1 MFGGDSSRGGVINKI
16 FRSRLPERLAG
27 RFPPLL
33 VEFVIA
39 VLIAIAAIAAR
50 MPLEP
55 LVGQHAPYALIFL
68 GVVIACVLAGWRSGL
83 LALLIGQ
90 LFTLYA
96 VVEPRGGIL
105 PVEMEAVGAFLF
117 ATASQLLILAVIA
130 FYQREVANALAEQER
145 QMDLLSEALRE
156 IDHRTKNNYQ
166 TVVALLMLQAQRA
179 QLPEVGQA
187 LREAADRVNAVSL
200 ASEQLAL
207 RSEDLGTVR
216 LGDHLCELVAQIKRG
231 LSHDGVKVE
240 CDVDD
245 LSASTEKAI
254 YLSIIVNELVTN
266 ALKHAFHEGA
276 GGIIRVRSEA
286 RPDGVA
292 IIVEDD
298 GSGIPERPANARAGL
313 GTRLVERFVSQVGAV
328 HQVSSS
334 KSGTVHKILVPSLD

>member
-1 MFGGDSSRGGVINKI
+1 MGAGVIKKI

-33 VEFVIA
+33 VEILIGVLVA
-39 VLIAIAAIAAR
+39 VAVIAAR
-50 MPLEP
+50 MPLDA
-55 LVGQHAPYALIFL
+55 LLRQNAPYALIFL
-68 GVVIACVLAGWRSGL
+68 GVVISCVLGGWRSGL
-83 LALLIGQ
+83 ITLLIGQ
-90 LFTLYA
+90 FYTLYA
-96 VVEPRGGIL
+96 VVEPGGGFVPLERG
-105 PVEMEAVGAFLF
+105 AAGAFVF
-117 ATASQLLILAVIA
+117 ATASQLLILVVIA
-130 FYQREVANALAEQER
+130 FYQREVARALAEQER

-156 IDHRTKNNYQ
+156 VDHRTKNNYQ

-179 QLPEVGQA
+179 ELPEVGQA

-266 ALKHAFHEGA
+266 ALKHAFREGA
-276 GGIIRVRSEA
+276 GGFIRVSSEP

-298 GSGIPERPANARAGL
+298 GSGIPERPANARLGL

-328 HQVSSS
+328 HMVSSS
-334 KSGTVHKILVPSLD
+334 NSGTVHNILVPSLH